1 VVRQGAETALRPRQD
16 FATFPGMHAF
26 HQPTPHAAARP
37 AIDLRCRRLAP
48 RHVHDL
54 VGFLTRLAD
63 AGDGRLFHPHPFTC
77 QAVEPLAAPGR
88 GDEYHV
94 LTAGRDGPV
103 VAYGMLRGWE
113 EGYTVPSLGIAVD
126 AQWRGQGIGRR
137 LVTHLHVI
145 AAARGAGT
153 VRLKVYRSNEAAIAL
168 YRSFG
173 YEFRPLSEEQWL
185 GLLNLAAAPARMAA

>member
-1 VVRQGAETALRPRQD
+1 MQAPD
-16 FATFPGMHAF
+16 HPS
-26 HQPTPHAAARP
+26 PAAAAPVGP

-54 VGFLTRLAD
+54 VAFLTRLAE
-63 AGDGRLFHPHPFTC
+63 AGDGRLFHPHPFTR
-77 QAVEPLAAPGR
+77 QAVEQLAAPGR

-94 LTAGRDGPV
+94 WTAGRDGPV

-126 AQWRGQGIGRR
+126 PQWRGQGIGRR

-145 AAARGAGT
+145 AAARNAAT
-153 VRLKVYRSNEAAIAL
+153 VRLKVYRSNTAAIAL

-173 YEFRPLSEEQWL
+173 YEFRPFSEEEWL
-185 GLLNLAAAPARMAA
+185 GLVNLSAVPARMAA

>member
-1 VVRQGAETALRPRQD
+1 MQAPD
-16 FATFPGMHAF
+16 HPS
-26 HQPTPHAAARP
+26 PAAAAPVGP

-54 VGFLTRLAD
+54 VAFLTRLAE
-63 AGDGRLFHPHPFTC
+63 AGDGRLFHPHPFTHE
-77 QAVEPLAAPGR
+77 AVDSLAAPAR

-94 LTAGRDGPV
+94 WTAGRDGPV

-126 AQWRGQGIGRR
+126 PQWRGQGIGRR

-145 AAARGAGT
+145 AAARGAAT
-153 VRLKVYRSNEAAIAL
+153 VRLKVYRSNTAAIAL

-173 YEFRPLSEEQWL
+173 YEFRPFSDEEWL
-185 GLLNLAAAPARMAA
+185 GLVNLSAVPARMAA

>member
-1 VVRQGAETALRPRQD
+1 MQAPD
-16 FATFPGMHAF
+16 HHSP
-26 HQPTPHAAARP
+26 AAATPVGP
-37 AIDLRCRRLAP
+37 AIDLRCRRLTP

-63 AGDGRLFHPHPFTC
+63 AGDGRLFHPHPFTR
-77 QAVEPLAAPGR
+77 QAIEPLAAPGHV
-88 GDEYHV
+88 DEYHV

-126 AQWRGQGIGRR
+126 SEWRGQGIGRR
-137 LVTHLHVI
+137 LVTHLPVI

-185 GLLNLAAAPARMAA
+185 GLVNLAAAPVRMAA

>member
-1 VVRQGAETALRPRQD
+1 MQAPDHPSPAATAPV
-16 FATFPGMHAF
+16 G
-26 HQPTPHAAARP
+26 P

-54 VGFLTRLAD
+54 VAFLTRLAE
-63 AGDGRLFHPHPFTC
+63 AGDGRLFHPHPFTHE
-77 QAVEPLAAPGR
+77 AVEPLAAGR

-126 AQWRGQGIGRR
+126 GACRGMGIGRR
-137 LVTHLHVI
+137 LMTHLHAI

-173 YEFRPLSEEQWL
+173 YEFRAFSEEQWL
-185 GLLNLAAAPARMAA
+185 GLVNLAAVPARMAA

>member
-1 VVRQGAETALRPRQD
+1 MIAVQSRIAARRGLCD
-16 FATFPGMHAF
+16 FPGM
-26 HQPTPHAAARP
+26 QPPAQTAAHPPPSGP

-54 VGFLTRLAD
+54 VAFLTRLAD
-63 AGDGRLFHPHPFTC
+63 AGDGRLFHPHAFTR

-113 EGYTVPSLGIAVD
+113 EGYTVPSLGVAVD
-126 AQWRGQGIGRR
+126 PQWRGQGIGRR

-153 VRLKVYRSNEAAIAL
+153 VRLKVYRTNTAAIAL

-173 YEFRPLSEEQWL
+173 YEFRPFSEEAWL
-185 GLLNLAAAPARMAA
+185 GLVNLAADPARLAA

>member
-1 VVRQGAETALRPRQD
+1 MQAPDLPASLPAQNG
-16 FATFPGMHAF
+16 
-26 HQPTPHAAARP
+26 P
-37 AIDLRCRRLAP
+37 AIDLRCRRLAL

-63 AGDGRLFHPHPFTC
+63 AGDGRLFHPHPFTR
-77 QAVEPLAAPGR
+77 QAIEPLAAAGR

-126 AQWRGQGIGRR
+126 GQCRGQGIGRR

-145 AAARGAGT
+145 AAARGATT
-153 VRLKVYRSNEAAIAL
+153 VRLKVYRSNTAAIAL

-173 YEFRPLSEEQWL
+173 YEFRPFSEEQWL
-185 GLLNLAAAPARMAA
+185 GLLNLGSDPARMAA

>member
-1 VVRQGAETALRPRQD
+1 MQAPDNPVPS
-16 FATFPGMHAF
+16 
-26 HQPTPHAAARP
+26 AAAPGP

-54 VGFLTRLAD
+54 VGFLARLAEN
-63 AGDGRLFHPHPFTC
+63 GDGRLFHPHAFTH
-77 QAVEPLAAPGR
+77 QAVESLAAPGLD
-88 GDEYHV
+88 DEYHV

-126 AQWRGQGIGRR
+126 GQWRGQGVGRR

-145 AAARGAGT
+145 AAARGAAT
-153 VRLKVYRSNEAAIAL
+153 VRLKVYRSNTAAIAL

-173 YEFRPLSEEQWL
+173 YEFRPFSDDAWL
-185 GLLNLAAAPARMAA
+185 GLLNLAAAPTRMAA

>member
-1 VVRQGAETALRPRQD
+1 MQAPD
-16 FATFPGMHAF
+16 HPS
-26 HQPTPHAAARP
+26 PAAAAPVGP

-54 VGFLTRLAD
+54 VAFLTRLAE
-63 AGDGRLFHPHPFTC
+63 AGDGRLFHPHPFTR
-77 QAVEPLAAPGR
+77 QAVEQLAAPGR

-94 LTAGRDGPV
+94 WTAGRDGPV

-126 AQWRGQGIGRR
+126 PQWRGQGIGRR
-137 LVTHLHVI
+137 LVTHLHAI
-145 AAARGAGT
+145 AAARGAAT
-153 VRLKVYRSNEAAIAL
+153 VRLKVYRTNAAAIAL

-173 YEFRPLSEEQWL
+173 YEFRPFSEQEWL
-185 GLLNLAAAPARMAA
+185 GLVNLAASPARMAA